1 MFSVYFVFHCLNMF
15 CFEKTGIRVFRG
27 SAGDSPDAKPQSQVH
42 PEAFGDSLA
51 ACSRLT
57 RNSQK
62 FSQLNLSTR
71 PVTKRRVAKR
81 PEIAF

>member
-27 SAGDSPDAKPQSQVH
+27 SAGDSPVAKPQSRAH

-51 ACSRLT
+51 TCSRLT
-57 RNSQK
+57 HDSQK
-62 FSQLNLSTR
+62 FSQLNLATR
-71 PVTKRRVAKR
+71 PVMKRPVAKR